1 MPGCTARQLVIREC
15 NGPGRGELLGTDP
28 DLQAQL
34 DQRYEWTLI
43 SRHPWVLRVVT
54 TFPPVTAPALLA
66 DVERVFAA
74 LVTAGLAPIQAY
86 RSFQSVTGLVEGL
99 AALRTSISEADGKGI
114 TSRWRTLEI
123 PAILERLG
131 PKEHPVQSALL
142 ESLDEA
148 MDADSMVEFGL
159 ARLLDGIE
167 QVVEQ
172 GRGEDWPGQ
181 CAGDCPS
188 ERR

>member
-1 MPGCTARQLVIREC
+1 MDSVAVSRW
-15 NGPGRGELLGTDP
+15 GRIPAHRPNSTSGNSTRCDC
-28 DLQAQL
+28 
-34 DQRYEWTLI
+34 
-43 SRHPWVLRVVT
+43 SCPWFLRVVT

-74 LVTAGLAPIQAY
+74 LVDAGLGPIQAY

-99 AALRTSISEADGKGI
+99 SALRTSASEADGNGM
-114 TSRWRTLEI
+114 TSRWKTLEI

-131 PKEHPVQSALL
+131 RKEHPVQSALL

-148 MDADSMVEFGL
+148 MDVDSMFEFGL

-172 GRGEDWPGQ
+172 G
-181 CAGDCPS
+181 
-188 ERR
+188 

>member
-1 MPGCTARQLVIREC
+1 M
-15 NGPGRGELLGTDP
+15 
-28 DLQAQL
+28 
-34 DQRYEWTLI
+34 
-43 SRHPWVLRVVT
+43 
-54 TFPPVTAPALLA
+54 TAPALLA

-74 LVTAGLAPIQAY
+74 LVDAGLGPIQAY

-99 AALRTSISEADGKGI
+99 SALRTSASEADGNGM
-114 TSRWRTLEI
+114 TSRWKTLEI

-131 PKEHPVQSALL
+131 RKEHPVQSALL

-148 MDADSMVEFGL
+148 MDVDSMFEFGL

-172 GRGEDWPGQ
+172 G
-181 CAGDCPS
+181 
-188 ERR
+188 